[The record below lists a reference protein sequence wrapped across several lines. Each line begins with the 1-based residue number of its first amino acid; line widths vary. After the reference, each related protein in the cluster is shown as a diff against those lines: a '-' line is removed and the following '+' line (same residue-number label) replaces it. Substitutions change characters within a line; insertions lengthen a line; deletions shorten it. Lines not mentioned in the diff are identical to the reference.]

1 MGSWMAVIA
10 ECPAGFWTAAE
21 KLGVKRE
28 PGMHAEAPHALI
40 DCAWD
45 YEGTHNLARSLSRA
59 TAAKTIALVIQT
71 TSDVHEV
78 VAYERGEQLRRL
90 SYSRD
95 SGGWIAIEGTPQPWE
110 PTYLFGM
117 FDEEADEALLAA
129 ARAKNDPLSVREH
142 LRPSSTVHGLALCE
156 SFGLKGDKPD
166 ARWKKPSLL
175 SRLFG

>member
-1 MGSWMAVIA
+1 MASWMAVIA
-10 ECPAGFWTAAE
+10 QCPAGFWDAAQ

-28 PGMHAEAPHALI
+28 PGAPVDAKHALI

-45 YEGTHNLARSLSRA
+45 YEGTQKLARSLSREA
-59 TAAKTIALVIQT
+59 SAETIALVVQT

-78 VAYERGEQLRRL
+78 IAYAHGEPVRTL

-95 SGGWIAIEGTPQPWE
+95 SGGWLAIEGTPQPWE
-110 PTYLFGM
+110 PLYLFGM

-142 LRPSSTVHGLALCE
+142 LRPTSTRHALALCE
-156 SFGLKGDKPD
+156 SFGLKGDRPD
-166 ARWKKPSLL
+166 ARWKKPSLF